1 MCPRCVLC
9 LFLMAPMLPRSKT
22 QVQCFEMSL
31 SATQEAPL
39 TSWGGVCRFLEIY
52 SQFLY
57 LMIFL
62 FCLFIYLFIYFFRRL
77 FFILSLRNTFFI
89 SLRGSYSSRKRKVNI
104 LNGTGIAV
112 SWLHLSLKR

>member
-62 FCLFIYLFIYFFRRL
+62 FCLFLYLFFSAIIFHFVTSKYIFY
-77 FFILSLRNTFFI
+77 I
-89 SLRGSYSSRKRKVNI
+89 SRGSYSSRKRKVNI